1 MERLPRLV
9 FNKPKTMNNRY
20 NITYFCLIN
29 TRNVDF
35 EWYPWTLENWRH
47 CLGLKRL
54 YILYNII
61 IISFGMRFST
71 FEFHSV
77 VVHVFVLV
85 LFVKR
90 YTRRAKMT
98 STLSLCS
105 LLYITEALS
114 KENLRSV
121 SSLNALWVPWSVP
134 ICENN
139 THSLKTGNLP
149 PLHHRNRPFCI
160 ISGTFKKYIRPV

>member
-1 MERLPRLV
+1 MAKEGYIAFSDHTDIPRHPFHISFSQPPATVTGSYIFYSYKLV
-9 FNKPKTMNNRY
+9 FNKPKTMNSKY

-47 CLGLKRL
+47 CLGLKRV

-71 FEFHSV
+71 FELHSV

-85 LFVKR
+85 LFLKR

-114 KENLRSV
+114 KENLCSV
-121 SSLNALWVPWSVP
+121 S
-134 ICENN
+134 
-139 THSLKTGNLP
+139 
-149 PLHHRNRPFCI
+149 
-160 ISGTFKKYIRPV
+160 